1 MLKIFDSPLAS
12 ILLTALLFF
21 GLFRTRLLSTP
32 YCPRCK
38 KPTLRR
44 RQCTYANAPAEKAT
58 CKNIECRHCFVET
71 ACRILTYADDLSIVA
86 DTEEDY

>member
-1 MLKIFDSPLAS
+1 MFKVFDSWIANAF
-12 ILLTALLFF
+12 LTAVFF
-21 GLFRTRLLSTP
+21 AGLFRTRFLSTP

-44 RQCTYANAPAEKAT
+44 RPCTYANAPGNKAV
-58 CKNIECRHCFVET
+58 CMNVECRHCFVET

-86 DTEEDY
+86 DTDEDY